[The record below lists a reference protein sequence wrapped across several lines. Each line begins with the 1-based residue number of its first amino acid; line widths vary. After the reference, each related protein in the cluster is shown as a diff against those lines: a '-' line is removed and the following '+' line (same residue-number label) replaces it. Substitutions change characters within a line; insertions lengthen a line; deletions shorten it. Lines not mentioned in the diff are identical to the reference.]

1 MKFRKG
7 ICGDCGAQYKLP
19 ETFAADKAKC
29 KQCGGVVAVGPVETA
44 EPPAP
49 AQPKPE
55 PVPAK
60 KPTAA
65 KRPAQAPPKK
75 VAEAGE
81 EAPRKRR
88 EGPSMKEQL
97 MARRKAEAAEGEAPA
112 KPAAKKAAPKKAASK
127 PASRKPAG
135 AAKPAAGGSRTTRG
149 SAASGARRGGA
160 SSRRGRGGEG
170 EDEGRP
176 ARGRRQQ
183 KQGNPALLWG
193 SLGAVVIA
201 IAGWFFLMKDDGAQT
216 PGDEATANAP
226 AEAGATDAGTEGA
239 TAPEAAGSTEPEA
252 APAAPSEPEAAA
264 PASEPAP
271 AGDGAAETAAPEET
285 APEEPEGPATEPPR
299 NAATGRYKVFMLS
312 RQPKTAAKYPD
323 ELYDPKDPAEPQI
336 ATYAMFETPP
346 GTSPDEW
353 EEIMDLARTMID
365 PDAGAAGNRAA
376 IALEKKGKPAFP
388 AIVNVMLTLDYST
401 KDGNQAGDV
410 CQRSLQN
417 IANGRNVGWY
427 HSYREEPNKTAIQNT
442 RCVDLLY
449 NNVWAR
455 ELREPGYFERY
466 AKIEEK
472 KKADEPAEDDGALD
486 DALDDLDF

>member
-1 MKFRKG
+1 MDYRKG
-7 ICGDCGAQYKLP
+7 ICGDCSAEYKLP
-19 ETFAADKAKC
+19 PSFAADKAKC

-97 MARRKAEAAEGEAPA
+97 MARRKAEAAESEAPA

-127 PASRKPAG
+127 PASRKPAS

-201 IAGWFFLMKDDGAQT
+201 IAGWFFLMNNAEEEIVENK
-216 PGDEATANAP
+216 TAMADAAP
-226 AEAGATDAGTEGA
+226 EAGAEGT

>member
-1 MKFRKG
+1 MEYRKG
-7 ICGDCGAQYKLP
+7 ICGDCNAEYKLP
-19 ETFAADKAKC
+19 PSFAADKAKC
-29 KQCGGVVAVGPVETA
+29 KQCGGVVAVGEVEKA

-49 AQPKPE
+49 ARSQPKPE

-88 EGPSMKEQL
+88 EGPPGWEPPL
-97 MARRKAEAAEGEAPA
+97 ARRPPAAGPAPGDGAGGA
-112 KPAAKKAAPKKAASK
+112 KPAAKKASASAASGKRPAASK
-127 PASRKPAG
+127 PATRKPA
-135 AAKPAAGGSRTTRG
+135 AASSAKPTRAGGST
-149 SAASGARRGGA
+149 SRRGA
-160 SSRRGRGGEG
+160 SSRRGKDEGEG
-170 EDEGRP
+170 DEGRP

-193 SLGAVVIA
+193 SLAAVVVA
-201 IAGWFFLMKDDGAQT
+201 IAGWMVMMGGDD
-216 PGDEATANAP
+216 PAP
-226 AEAGATDAGTEGA
+226 AEETSAQAAEGTTPEASAPAEEAATSNPEP
-239 TAPEAAGSTEPEA
+239 TAPEAASPAEES
-252 APAAPSEPEAAA
+252 APAAPEATDGGSDPAAA
-264 PASEPAP
+264 TEE
-271 AGDGAAETAAPEET
+271 GPED
-285 APEEPEGPATEPPR
+285 EPEGPATEAPR
-299 NAATGRYKVFMLS
+299 NAATGRYKVFMLD

-323 ELYDPKDPAEPQI
+323 ALYDPKDPAEPQI
-336 ATYAMFETPP
+336 ATYQPFDTPP

-353 EEIMDLARTMID
+353 ENIMDQARTMID

-376 IALEKKGKPAFP
+376 IALEKIGKPAFP
-388 AIVNVMLTLDYST
+388 AIINVMLTLDYST

-427 HSYREEPNKTAIQNT
+427 HSYRDEPNKTAIQNT
-442 RCVDLLY
+442 RCVDILY
-449 NNVWAR
+449 EQVWGR

-466 AKIEEK
+466 AKLNETEK
-472 KKADEPAEDDGALD
+472 PAEEAPAADTGLD

>member
-1 MKFRKG
+1 MDYRKG
-7 ICGDCGAQYKLP
+7 ICGDCSAEYKLP
-19 ETFAADKAKC
+19 PSFAADKAKC

-97 MARRKAEAAEGEAPA
+97 MARRKAEAAESEAPA
-112 KPAAKKAAPKKAASK
+112 KPAAKKAASK

-201 IAGWFFLMKDDGAQT
+201 IAGWFFLMKGAEEEIVENKT
-216 PGDEATANAP
+216 AMADATA
-226 AEAGATDAGTEGA
+226 EAGTEGA
-239 TAPEAAGSTEPEA
+239 TAPEAAGTTEPEA

-271 AGDGAAETAAPEET
+271 AGDGAGEAAAPEET